1 MTNDET
7 DAILTLDAVDAS
19 VQVINTSIF
28 GITASEPDTSNTL
41 DAKFK
46 TGLPPKIRKFDTS
59 MDGKLTMKFN
69 KPMRFSSS
77 FVEELLR
84 SRTKPRKLNRKEE
97 PTEYIMIFYEPNDV
111 E

>member
-1 MTNDET
+1 VSNDGT

-19 VQVINTSIF
+19 GEVINTSIF
-28 GITASEPDTSNTL
+28 GITTGELDTSNTL

-46 TGLPPKIRKFDTS
+46 NGLPPKIKKVDTS

-77 FVEELLR
+77 FVEEL
-84 SRTKPRKLNRKEE
+84 
-97 PTEYIMIFYEPNDV
+97 
-111 E
+111 